1 MEKLQEAIEKARAK
15 RQAVTSSGARAK
27 RGEAAG
33 TSVSDAW
40 AALTP
45 YQPNERKLIRNR
57 IVTYNASHQANAFDI
72 MRTKAILQM
81 RKNNWRRLAITA
93 PHAACGKTTLSCNI
107 ALGLSR
113 QPDIRAHL
121 FEFDL
126 RRPNMARMLGHRPE
140 NDIRSVLTG
149 ATDFA
154 DQAIRVRE
162 NVAISMARQPTS
174 DPTRYM
180 LSQKTEDCLSELEKR
195 YETDVM
201 IFDMPPLL
209 VSDDARAFLSKVDC
223 VMLVA
228 RAEKTTVHE
237 IDVCEREIA
246 DQSNMLGVVLNQ
258 CRFADGSAGY
268 GYEPY

>member
-1 MEKLQEAIEKARAK
+1 MEKLQEAIEKARAS
-15 RQAVTSSGARAK
+15 RQAATVLETEMAMGK
-27 RGEAAG
+27 KPKGGVDE
-33 TSVSDAW
+33 AW
-40 AALTP
+40 AALAA
-45 YQPNERKLIRNR
+45 YEPNERKLIRNR
-57 IVTYNASHQANAFDI
+57 IVTYNASQNATAFDI
-72 MRTKAILQM
+72 MRTKVILQM
-81 RKNNWRRLAITA
+81 RKNNWKRLAITA
-93 PHAACGKTTLSCNI
+93 PNAACGKTTLACNI

-113 QPDIRAHL
+113 QSDIRAHL

-126 RRPNMARMLGHRPE
+126 RRPNMARMLNYRPK

-149 ATDFA
+149 NTDFA
-154 DQAIRVRE
+154 DQAVRVRD
-162 NVAISMARQPTS
+162 NVAISIARQPTS
-174 DPTRYM
+174 DPTKYM
-180 LSQKTEDCLSELEKR
+180 LSQKTEDCLLRLEQQ
-195 YETDVM
+195 YATDIV

-268 GYEPY
+268 GYEAY